1 MIKNKIIFIVPNE
14 ENNSRLDRC
23 LRRNLGSI
31 NQSVLEKS
39 LRDKLILLN
48 GKKAKSSKKVLVGQQ
63 ITYDE
68 ALFSKKNKEYFF
80 DKNIENK
87 FYIDLFKKIL
97 IKETV
102 KWLVLN
108 KPNKIAVQGGT
119 KQKIFIDKL
128 LKIVSNKNFKLV
140 HRLDKE
146 TSGILMIAKNL
157 KSAQE
162 INEFFKQKKIFKLY
176 VAIITPPPK
185 KNSGMIETK
194 IDKEN
199 SENYR
204 KMYNSDN
211 KGKLAKTFYKIY
223 KKKNNFALVG
233 LHPLTGRTHQLR
245 VHMNYIGCSIVG
257 DTKYDIYNSNDNSKE
272 LLKLHAFMMKLP
284 NEELIEANLPEHFK
298 NFLNNKNIKIEI
310 NLIKKDFLKRKSY
323 E

>member
-1 MIKNKIIFIVPNE
+1 MIKNKVIFIVPIE

-31 NQSVLEKS
+31 NQSILEKS

-48 GKKAKSSKKVLVGQQ
+48 GKKVKSSEKVLVGQE
-63 ITYDE
+63 ISYDN
-68 ALFSKKNKEYFF
+68 ALFTKNNKEHFTN
-80 DKNIENK
+80 KNIENQ
-87 FYIDLFKKIL
+87 FYVKLFQKIL
-97 IKETV
+97 IKETED
-102 KWLVLN
+102 WIALN
-108 KPNKIAVQGGT
+108 KPNNIAVQGGT

-128 LKIVSNKNFKLV
+128 LKIVSNNNFKLV

-146 TSGILMIAKNL
+146 TSGMLIIAKNL
-157 KSAQE
+157 TTAKQ
-162 INEFFKQKKIFKLY
+162 INKFFKQKQIYKFY
-176 VAIITPPPK
+176 VAIVTPPPK
-185 KNSGMIETK
+185 KNSGIIETK

-199 SENYR
+199 FENYR
-204 KMYNSDN
+204 KMYNSDV

-223 KKKNNFALVG
+223 KKNNNYALVG
-233 LHPLTGRTHQLR
+233 LYPLTGRTHQLR

-257 DTKYDIYNSNDNSKE
+257 DSKYGNKNSNKTSKE
-272 LLKLHAFMMKLP
+272 LLKLHAFMIKLP
-284 NEELIEANLPEHFK
+284 NEETIKANLPEHFK